1 MTRYVSLEQVIELAA
16 TACGQRPEV
25 RDLGLLDSAVHRP
38 QASMFGQDAYP
49 DLFTKA
55 AAMLHS
61 LAVNHPFIDGNKRV
75 AWLATT
81 VFLRKNDV
89 WLAPDEDEAYKLVV
103 GIAAGA
109 IDDVEEVARRLVAFA
124 R

>member
-1 MTRYVSLEQVIELAA
+1 MTHYVSLEQVIELAA
-16 TACGQRPEV
+16 FACGDPPDV
-25 RDLGLLDSAVHRP
+25 RDVGLLDSAVHRP

-55 AAMLHS
+55 AALLQS
-61 LAVNHPFIDGNKRV
+61 LAVNHPLVDGNKRT

-89 WLAPDEDEAYKLVV
+89 RLEPDEDEAYKLVIGV
-103 GIAAGA
+103 AAGV
-109 IDDVEEVARRLVAFA
+109 IEEVEEIARTLRSFA
-124 R
+124 